1 MKYSKFRKLVSL
13 LVVLMLVSC
22 TSAAS
27 SIKQADLV
35 GKWTE
40 EDSKIVIGL
49 PIRSVEFC
57 EDGKVI
63 IAEKA
68 DGTYKLLDDDKLEV
82 TLIDGVYE
90 GAIKI
95 NRKTLTITKDDGA
108 SKSYIKEYAHL
119 I

>member
-13 LVVLMLVSC
+13 LVILMLVSC
-22 TSAAS
+22 ASAVS

-49 PIRSVEFC
+49 PVKSIEFF

-63 IAEKA
+63 VAEKA
-68 DGTYKLLDDDKLEV
+68 EGTYKLLDDDKLEV
-82 TLIDGVYE
+82 TLVDGVYE

-95 NRKTLTITKDDGA
+95 NGKTLTITKDDGA
-108 SKSYIKEYAHL
+108 SKSYIKE
-119 I
+119 